1 MIIVTNASDNDI
13 TRAAVTF
20 KPGENKFKT
29 GELSDGKRAQIS
41 AHPKLKVV
49 VVEDRP
55 IETKA
60 QPKACLLYTS
70 PSPRDATLSRMPS
83 SA

>member
-13 TRAAVTF
+13 TRVAVTF

-60 QPKACLLYTS
+60 QPKAQEKKS
-70 PSPRDATLSRMPS
+70 
-83 SA
+83 

>member
-29 GELSDGKRAQIS
+29 GELSDGKRA
-41 AHPKLKVV
+41 HK
-49 VVEDRP
+49 
-55 IETKA
+55 
-60 QPKACLLYTS
+60 
-70 PSPRDATLSRMPS
+70 
-83 SA
+83 